1 MNPSQ
6 NQKIS
11 SAVTI
16 AAGAAGSANINGTIL
31 DMADFEGVLV
41 TVLTGP
47 IVSGAATSIKM
58 QQDSA

>member
-16 AAGAAGSANINGTIL
+16 AAGAAGATNINGSIL

-41 TVLTGP
+41 TVQTGP
-47 IVSGAATSIKM
+47 IVAGAVTSIKM
-58 QQDSA
+58 QPGV